1 MCVCFVVLVFFF
13 GGGEGV
19 NRRAGKG
26 SLGWGM
32 KVSWYFE
39 PSQQQRI
46 ISGLKTYFS
55 MSPSYSAHKSS
66 NQKSLKSDTDS
77 YKTSQKVKAVE
88 TEKAQVG
95 QDGMARA

>member
-1 MCVCFVVLVFFF
+1 M
-13 GGGEGV
+13 

-66 NQKSLKSDTDS
+66 NQKSLKSAKSDTDS